1 MDRGERDL
9 DLDDERSLLRLR
21 EFSFSVSTP
30 SLVLATERELFVV
43 FVVSP
48 LTRSIK
54 IKEKN
59 NQFYNKYKIRTRYS
73 VYIKMY
79 QNKNFFNAGE
89 YLNLNIYIF

>member
-30 SLVLATERELFVV
+30 SLVLVTERELFDV

-54 IKEKN
+54 IKERKN
-59 NQFYNKYKIRTRYS
+59 NLFYIKYKIRFR
-73 VYIKMY
+73 VY
-79 QNKNFFNAGE
+79 
-89 YLNLNIYIF
+89 YI